1 MVRIVSCSFCMLLC
15 HIYSHEIKNKFQMRF
30 ILSGGTI
37 MTIIE
42 NIKGIMVGN
51 REFGNFAIYIYRSY
65 EKVKA
70 NMT

>member
-1 MVRIVSCSFCMLLC
+1 
-15 HIYSHEIKNKFQMRF
+15 
-30 ILSGGTI
+30 

-70 NMT
+70 NMTWKFCEGLIPSIPIIGCQIYKLAA

>member
-1 MVRIVSCSFCMLLC
+1 
-15 HIYSHEIKNKFQMRF
+15 
-30 ILSGGTI
+30 

-70 NMT
+70 NMTWKLCEGSIPSIPIIGWAIYYK

>member
-1 MVRIVSCSFCMLLC
+1 
-15 HIYSHEIKNKFQMRF
+15 MRF

-51 REFGNFAIYIYRSY
+51 REFWNFAIYIYRSY

>member
-1 MVRIVSCSFCMLLC
+1 
-15 HIYSHEIKNKFQMRF
+15 MRF